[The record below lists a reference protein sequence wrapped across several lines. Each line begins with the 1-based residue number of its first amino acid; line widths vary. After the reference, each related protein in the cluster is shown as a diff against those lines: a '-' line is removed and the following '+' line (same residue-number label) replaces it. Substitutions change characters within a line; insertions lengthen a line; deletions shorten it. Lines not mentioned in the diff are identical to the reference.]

1 MLLFHEQWREEYPYA
16 IVDDKTKNT
25 SFIRYAALLKSMGV
39 KNNLWPLVLMNKE
52 LQGVDPFDPNLST
65 EQMMLI
71 SLECHENPMYFFR
84 EISRDPKGTPDEPI
98 IFRANRG
105 NMALFWLFFN
115 HITTFLIQIRQTG
128 KSFST
133 DTLMT
138 YLLNVRC
145 KKTEI
150 NLLTKDDTLR
160 AANLERLKNI
170 QSELPFYIKQ
180 KHRGDISNTEE
191 LSVKSLGN
199 RYRGHVPN
207 KSPKMALNVGRG
219 LTSPIFQIDEIAF
232 IFNIAISLPAALAA
246 GTAERDRARRL
257 GEPFGTIF
265 TTTAGKKDDPDG
277 AYAYEMVQNS
287 AIWSEKFMDAKNNDE
302 LQRIVRANS
311 PKGELRV
318 NCTFNHRQLGFTDE
332 WLKRAIEE
340 ANAKGEDADRDF
352 GNVWTSG
359 SQVSPLSVQ
368 LLARIRDSQR
378 LDPHIQLTGN
388 HGYATRWFVDENQVE
403 HVMRNEFHIMSI
415 DSSDAV
421 GLDDMAMSLRNVKT
435 GGITGAGTFNETNI
449 ITFCEWLVEWF
460 VKYEHFVLII
470 ERRSTGA
477 SILDYLLLML
487 PTRNIDPFKRIY
499 NRCVQD
505 AEEFPDRY
513 KEISKPMYSRGND
526 IYVKYK
532 KMFGW
537 ATSGTGATSRS
548 ELYGNTFQ
556 QIAKLTADK
565 VHDVKTINQILSLII
580 RNGRVDHPPGGNDDH
595 VVSWLL
601 SGWLLIQGR
610 NLHHYGINSK
620 MVLIDNKVNQEINNP
635 VVLYNSARQNHY
647 RNLIEVLVDELKR
660 ERDTFIV
667 QRLEQK
673 IRSISM
679 DLTEEDRKIL
689 SVDDLLLKLRDDRSK
704 RHLVQ
709 SR

>member
-580 RNGRVDHPPGGNDDH
+580 RNGRVDHPAGGNDDH

>member
-1 MLLFHEQWREEYPYA
+1 MLLFHDQWREEYPYA

>member
-1 MLLFHEQWREEYPYA
+1 
-16 IVDDKTKNT
+16 
-25 SFIRYAALLKSMGV
+25 
-39 KNNLWPLVLMNKE
+39 
-52 LQGVDPFDPNLST
+52 
-65 EQMMLI
+65 
-71 SLECHENPMYFFR
+71 
-84 EISRDPKGTPDEPI
+84 
-98 IFRANRG
+98 
-105 NMALFWLFFN
+105 
-115 HITTFLIQIRQTG
+115 
-128 KSFST
+128 
-133 DTLMT
+133 
-138 YLLNVRC
+138 
-145 KKTEI
+145 
-150 NLLTKDDTLR
+150 
-160 AANLERLKNI
+160 
-170 QSELPFYIKQ
+170 
-180 KHRGDISNTEE
+180 
-191 LSVKSLGN
+191 
-199 RYRGHVPN
+199 
-207 KSPKMALNVGRG
+207 
-219 LTSPIFQIDEIAF
+219 
-232 IFNIAISLPAALAA
+232 
-246 GTAERDRARRL
+246 
-257 GEPFGTIF
+257 
-265 TTTAGKKDDPDG
+265 
-277 AYAYEMVQNS
+277 
-287 AIWSEKFMDAKNNDE
+287 MDAKNNDE

>member
-1 MLLFHEQWREEYPYA
+1 MLLFHDQWREEYPYA

-679 DLTEEDRKIL
+679 DLTDEDRKIL